1 MSYATSPPSSKLIQ
15 PGNLLEV
22 GARSTRDAK
31 HTTDVS
37 KCILKKKFQFTVIKV
52 LFIMTCVLDR
62 QVGDSPK
69 ELQKLNR
76 VNPTPN
82 YPVFFIVCISLLEN
96 TNYNADRSI
105 NLDTRYWNALTT
117 TKQSLLSLLSIDLK
131 DHFFIHS
138 LHSDLNPRPFN
149 YSRNSVNILSIS

>member
-1 MSYATSPPSSKLIQ
+1 MPNTRQMSANVY
-15 PGNLLEV
+15 
-22 GARSTRDAK
+22 
-31 HTTDVS
+31 
-37 KCILKKKFQFTVIKV
+37 LKKKFQFTVIKV

-82 YPVFFIVCISLLEN
+82 YPVFYCVYIPLEN

-105 NLDTRYWNALTT
+105 NLDTRYCMERPYNYKIIPSFAAIYRFEGAFLHTLA
-117 TKQSLLSLLSIDLK
+117 S
-131 DHFFIHS
+131 
-138 LHSDLNPRPFN
+138 HSDLNPRPFN
-149 YSRNSVNILSIS
+149 YSRNSVNILSLSQYTVRGLICYVGQTGPNRL

>member
-1 MSYATSPPSSKLIQ
+1 MSYGTSQPSSKLIQ
-15 PGNLLEV
+15 FGNLLKV

-37 KCILKKKFQFTVIKV
+37 KRLLKKKFQFTVIKV

-82 YPVFFIVCISLLEN
+82 YPVFYCVYIPLEN

-117 TKQSLLSLLSIDLK
+117 TKQSRLSLLSIDLK
-131 DHFFIHS
+131 EHFFIHL
-138 LHSDLNPRPFN
+138 LH
-149 YSRNSVNILSIS
+149 IQI

>member
-1 MSYATSPPSSKLIQ
+1 MSYGTSQPSSTLIQ
-15 PGNLLEV
+15 FGNLLKV

-37 KCILKKKFQFTVIKV
+37 KRILKKKFQFTVIKV

-82 YPVFFIVCISLLEN
+82 YPVFYCVYIPLEN

-117 TKQSLLSLLSIDLK
+117 TKQPLLSLLSIDLK
-131 DHFFIHS
+131 EHFFIHL
-138 LHSDLNPRPFN
+138 LH
-149 YSRNSVNILSIS
+149 IQI

>member
-1 MSYATSPPSSKLIQ
+1 MSYGTSPPSSKLIQ
-15 PGNLLEV
+15 PGNLLTV

-37 KCILKKKFQFTVIKV
+37 KCIYKKIPIHGYQGTVYNDMR
-52 LFIMTCVLDR
+52 FIDR

-82 YPVFFIVCISLLEN
+82 YPVFLIVCISLLEN

-149 YSRNSVNILSIS
+149 YSRNSVNILSLS